1 MTRLVF
7 ALVASMLF
15 VSSAAH
21 ANPTTVDYEAF
32 YTNPKAQAAFIK
44 EKIKEHFPRDYPVM
58 IAIADCESRGLIHW
72 RADGSLLPNS
82 EGASSAAGVF
92 QVTLDGHS
100 KSIARHGL
108 DMQNVDEYM
117 TFVKVLVNGRP
128 NYADWNA
135 SKDCWAPQV
144 AHLLQ

>member
-1 MTRLVF
+1 MTRLGKVLG
-7 ALVASMLF
+7 AILLF

-21 ANPTTVDYEAF
+21 ADETVDYEAL
-32 YTNPKAQAAFIK
+32 YANPEAQAAFIK

-58 IAIADCESRGLIHW
+58 IAIANCESTGLIHW

-108 DMQNVDEYM
+108 DMKEVDEYM
-117 TFVKVLVNGRP
+117 TFVKLLVRGRP

-135 SKDCWAPQV
+135 SKDCWAPVV
-144 AHLLQ
+144 ASLSK